1 MKKTSSATAH
11 APVRMAGLLSVAT
24 DLPPNLSDT
33 SLSLSDISLS
43 LSEALSRSMHFWK
56 DLSENMA
63 TGRPF
68 KFKVRVRVRVRV
80 I

>member
-1 MKKTSSATAH
+1 
-11 APVRMAGLLSVAT
+11 
-24 DLPPNLSDT
+24 
-33 SLSLSDISLS
+33 
-43 LSEALSRSMHFWK
+43 MHFWN
-56 DLSENMA
+56 DLIENMA